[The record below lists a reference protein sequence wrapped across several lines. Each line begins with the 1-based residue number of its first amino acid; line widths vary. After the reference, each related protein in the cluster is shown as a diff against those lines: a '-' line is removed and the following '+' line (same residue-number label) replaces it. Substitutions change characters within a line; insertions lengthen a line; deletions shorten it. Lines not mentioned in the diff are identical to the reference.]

1 MILGIDASNI
11 RDGGGVT
18 HLVELLKVAEPEKSG
33 FSKVIVWSGKK
44 TLDKI
49 EERHW
54 LIKSNLPVLDKNLLY
69 RIFWQRFTLSKL
81 ASEIGCTLL
90 FAPGGAYA
98 GNFHPMVT
106 MSRNLLP
113 FEWKELLRYGFSLKM
128 VKMILLRITQSYS
141 FRIADGLIFLTE
153 YAKEAVNKV
162 ARIAENKTV
171 IIPHG
176 ISSKFFAKPRPQF
189 PIEDYNLYRPFRI
202 LYVSVIEMYKHQ
214 WNVAEAV
221 IELRKQEIPVTL
233 DLIGSAYPPALK
245 KLQAKLAQLEPY
257 NKSINYLKSV
267 PHVEMH
273 SKYAQ
278 SDLCIFASSCENM
291 PNILLEGMASGLPI
305 ACSNMGPMPEVLED
319 GGVYF
324 NPLEVSDIIVAIKKL
339 IDSHSLRKSL
349 ADKAFEKA
357 QLFSWKICA
366 KDTFNFLANICDKS
380 RK

>member
-49 EERHW
+49 EERQW
-54 LIKSNLPVLDKNLLY
+54 LIKSYLPVLDKNLLY
-69 RIFWQRFTLSKL
+69 RVFWQRFTLSKL
-81 ASEIGCTLL
+81 AIKNGCTLL
-90 FAPGGAYA
+90 FAPGGANA

-128 VKMILLRITQSYS
+128 FKMIFLRITQSYS
-141 FRIADGLIFLTE
+141 FRVADGLIFLTE
-153 YAKEAVNKV
+153 YAKETVNKV
-162 ARIAENKTV
+162 ARITENKTV

-176 ISSKFFAKPRPQF
+176 ISSRFFAKPRQQF
-189 PIEDYNLYRPFRI
+189 PIEDYNIYRPFRI
-202 LYVSVIEMYKHQ
+202 VYVSVIEMYKHQ

-233 DLIGSAYPPALK
+233 ELIGSAYPPALK
-245 KLQAKLAQLEPY
+245 KLQAKLAQVDPH
-257 NKSINYLKSV
+257 NRAINYSKAVS
-267 PHVEMH
+267 HVEMH

-324 NPLEVSDIIVAIKKL
+324 NPLEVSDIITAIKKL
-339 IDSHSLRKSL
+339 IDSNSLRKSL
-349 ADKAFEKA
+349 AEKAFEKA

-366 KDTFNFLANICDKS
+366 KDTLCFLANVADKS
-380 RK
+380 KK